1 MISPLAHVDPSAKI
15 GKNVTVYPFAY
26 IDKNVEIGD
35 NCTIMPYASV
45 LDGTRMGTGNT
56 VYQSAILGAAP
67 QDFKFRGDETILVIG
82 NDNTIREKAIVN
94 RATYPDGVTS
104 IGDGNFLLEGV
115 HVAHDTK
122 IGNKCILGN
131 GAKTAGECVIDD
143 KAILGS
149 GVILQHGCHIGSW
162 TLLRDGCRANKDVP
176 PFIVAA
182 HNPIV
187 YYGVNAVLL
196 SKVGEIQENII
207 DDIAKAY
214 RQIYQS
220 GTSLENALIQ
230 IKETIPMSPEIQYI
244 IDFIEKSDKGIIGI
258 AQL

>member
-1 MISPLAHVDPSAKI
+1 MKKRSSTGLPIRTASLRSA
-15 GKNVTVYPFAY
+15 
-26 IDKNVEIGD
+26 
-35 NCTIMPYASV
+35 
-45 LDGTRMGTGNT
+45 TG
-56 VYQSAILGAAP
+56 V
-67 QDFKFRGDETILVIG
+67 
-82 NDNTIREKAIVN
+82 
-94 RATYPDGVTS
+94 
-104 IGDGNFLLEGV
+104 LLEGV

-149 GVILQHGCHIGSW
+149 GVILKHGCHIGSW

>member
-1 MISPLAHVDPSAKI
+1 MSKSATTVRSCLTPACWTAPGWEPATPFTKAPSW
-15 GKNVTVYPFAY
+15 
-26 IDKNVEIGD
+26 
-35 NCTIMPYASV
+35 
-45 LDGTRMGTGNT
+45 
-56 VYQSAILGAAP
+56 AP
-67 QDFKFRGDETILVIG
+67 PRRTSSSRGRILVIG

-149 GVILQHGCHIGSW
+149 GVILKHGCHIGSW

-182 HNPIV
+182 HNP
-187 YYGVNAVLL
+187 NAVLL